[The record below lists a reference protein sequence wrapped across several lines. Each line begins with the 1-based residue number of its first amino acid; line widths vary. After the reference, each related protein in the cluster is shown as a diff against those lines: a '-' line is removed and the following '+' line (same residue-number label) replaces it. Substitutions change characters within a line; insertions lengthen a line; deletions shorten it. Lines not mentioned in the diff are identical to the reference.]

1 MKTDKLNQLM
11 NTTLPSISF
20 QKRKKYKTTIT
31 EVRKIYKI
39 INTEIFNNKLPMAK
53 LIVKK
58 RINDAWGYCIGVN
71 FPTKTKSG
79 CTITICQNWYC
90 KQWLIAT
97 IAHEMSH
104 QYQWD
109 VIGYN
114 RLQKNKEPLMSHG
127 PTFYKFRNKMN
138 RVGIPLKR
146 VIHGRNWFK
155 KQNLLKC

>member
-1 MKTDKLNQLM
+1 MKNSKLAEYM
-11 NTTLPSISF
+11 NESLPTVSF
-20 QKRKKYKTTIT
+20 QKRKGYKTTIT
-31 EVRKIYKI
+31 EIRKIYKL
-39 INTEIFNNKLPMAK
+39 INSEIFNNKLPTAK
-53 LIVKK
+53 LVLKN
-58 RINDAWGYCIGVN
+58 RINDAWGMCIGN
-71 FPTKTKSG
+71 KYPTKKKSG
-79 CTITICQNWYC
+79 CTLIIGRNWYC
-90 KQWLIAT
+90 KQWLIMT

-146 VIHGRNWFK
+146 VIHGSNWFK

>member
-1 MKTDKLNQLM
+1 MKTGKLNQLM

-39 INTEIFNNKLPMAK
+39 INTEIFNNKLPTAK

-58 RINDAWGYCIGVN
+58 RINDAWGYCVGVN

-79 CTITICQNWYC
+79 CIITICQNWYC

-146 VIHGRNWFK
+146 VIHGSNWFK

>member
-1 MKTDKLNQLM
+1 MKNSKLHQMM
-11 NTTLPSISF
+11 NEDLPSIYQ
-20 QKRKKYKTTIT
+20 QKRKSYTTTIN
-31 EVRKIYKI
+31 EIRKIYKL
-39 INTEIFNNKLPMAK
+39 INSEVFNDKLPNAK
-53 LIVKK
+53 LILKK
-58 RINDAWGYCIGVN
+58 RIPDAWGMCIGN
-71 FPTKTKSG
+71 KLPTKTKSG
-79 CTITICQNWYC
+79 CILIIGRNWYC
-90 KQWLIAT
+90 KQWLIMT

-127 PTFYKFRNKMN
+127 PTFYKFRSKMN

-146 VIHGRNWFK
+146 VIHGSNWFK